1 MPPKKKE
8 AKTKVGSKAGTSAT
22 PPSPTADGPAD
33 FEKLGVFYLGRP
45 YALTTKQSKPGWL
58 LYDSKDLVTH
68 AVCVGMTG
76 SGKTGLCLG
85 LLEEAAI
92 DGIPALVIDPKGDLA
107 NLLLTFPHLRG
118 EDFAPW
124 INEDDARKKGLSAS
138 DYAVQQAALWQKGLG
153 EWGQSGERIQKLRD
167 AAEFVVYTPGS
178 NAGLPVSILKSFAA
192 PSQETLD
199 DAELLRERIGTTV
212 TSLLGLIGIQAD
224 PIKSREH
231 ILLSSI
237 LDSAW
242 RTGQDLDLATLIH
255 LIQAPPMARVGVLD
269 LESFFP
275 SKERFA
281 LAMQLNNLLAAP
293 GFSAWMEGA
302 ALDVGQ
308 MLHGLSGKPRVA
320 IFSIAHLNDAE
331 RMFFVSLLLNQTLG
345 WIRSQSG
352 TTSLRAILYMDEIF
366 GYFPPVANPP
376 SKAPLLTLLKQAR
389 AFGLGV
395 VLATQNPVDLDY
407 KGLANTGTWFI
418 GRLQTERD
426 KARVIEGLEGAAVSS
441 GKKFDR
447 RQMEQ
452 ILAGLGNRVFLL
464 NNVHEDAPE
473 VFQTRWTLSYLRG
486 PLTRTQIKQLMEP
499 LKALGIGGQ
508 ASAGADNNVSGL
520 KTASISGSV
529 VSGVTSQAVRP
540 MLPPDVPQYFVP
552 IRGLRPEGSTLLYQ
566 PMVLGAAQVRFA
578 DAKAAVDTTESRALL
593 APISDGAVPV
603 EWDRAME
610 ADLALSDLERD
621 PADSGQFGPLPSA
634 AGKAK
639 QYESWKSDLAGWL
652 FRTQKLDLLRSPGTK
667 EQSKPG
673 ESERDFRLRLQQ
685 SGREE
690 RDRQSEALRKKY
702 APKIAA
708 LQDRIR
714 RAEQM
719 VERQQA
725 ESRSS
730 QLQAAISVGATI
742 LGAFL
747 GRKTIS
753 ATNIG
758 KATTAIRGAGR
769 AMKESKDVSQAED
782 NVAALQQQLTELEA
796 QFKAETE
803 TLVAATDPLT
813 EKLESLSVKP
823 TKSNIVVKLVALVWV
838 PYWLNG
844 DGTQTPAWQ

>member
-1 MPPKKKE
+1 MP
-8 AKTKVGSKAGTSAT
+8 TKNGPSSRSAV
-22 PPSPTADGPAD
+22 PPDPAPSTKD

-45 YALTTKQSKPGWL
+45 YDLAAKQAKPGLL

-76 SGKTGLCLG
+76 SGKTGLCIG

-107 NLLLTFPHLRG
+107 NLLLTFPQLRG

-124 INEDDARKKGLSAS
+124 INEDDARKKGLSPA
-138 DYAVQQAALWQKGLG
+138 DYAVQQATQWQKGLRD
-153 EWGQSGERIQKLRD
+153 WGQSGARIETLRE
-167 AAEFVVYTPGS
+167 AADFVVYTPGS
-178 NAGLPVSILKSFAA
+178 NAGIPVSILKSFAA

-199 DAELLRERIGTTV
+199 DAELLRERIATTV
-212 TSLLGLIGIQAD
+212 TSLLGLIGVEAD

-237 LDSAW
+237 LDQAW
-242 RTGQDLDLATLIH
+242 RKGQDLDVAI
-255 LIQAPPMARVGVLD
+255 LIQQIQSPPMAKVGVLD

-293 GFSAWMEGA
+293 GFVAWMEGE
-302 ALDVGQ
+302 ALDIGQ
-308 MLHGLSGKPRVA
+308 MLYGPSGKPRIA
-320 IFSIAHLNDAE
+320 IFSIAHLNDVE

-345 WIRSQSG
+345 WVRAQSG

-426 KARVIEGLEGAAVSS
+426 KARVIEGLEGAAASS

-447 RQMEQ
+447 QRMEQ

-473 VFQTRWTLSYLRG
+473 IFQTRWTLSYLRG

-499 LKALGIGGQ
+499 VKRAGIQRPVSGREAPDGPG
-508 ASAGADNNVSGL
+508 AGA
-520 KTASISGSV
+520 TAQDGISAS
-529 VSGVTSQAVRP
+529 RP

-552 IRGLRPEGSTLLYQ
+552 VRRAQPSGKALVYRPML
-566 PMVLGAAQVRFA
+566 LGAALVRFTDSKA
-578 DAKAAVDTTESRALL
+578 GIDAHEELTFL
-593 APISDGAVPV
+593 APIRDGAAPV
-603 EWDRAME
+603 EWEQATV
-610 ADLALSDLERD
+610 AQLVLSDLEREPFGSPQYGAL
-621 PADSGQFGPLPSA
+621 PAPA
-634 AGKAK
+634 TKAR
-639 QYESWKSDLAGWL
+639 QYETWKGDLSAWL
-652 FRTQKLDLLRSPGTK
+652 YRTQKLDLLRSPGT
-667 EQSKPG
+667 QDLSKPG

-685 SGREE
+685 AGREE
-690 RDRQSEALRKKY
+690 RDRQSDRLRKKY
-702 APKIAA
+702 ASKIAA
-708 LQDRIR
+708 LQDRIH

-719 VERQQA
+719 VERQQT

-747 GRKTIS
+747 GRKAIS

-769 AMKESKDVSQAED
+769 VIKESQDVSQAEE
-782 NVAALQQQLTELEA
+782 NVTALQRQLAELEA
-796 QFKAETE
+796 QFKADMETQA
-803 TLVAATDPLT
+803 AATDPLT
-813 EKLESLSVKP
+813 EQLERLSLKP
-823 TKSNIVVKLVALVWV
+823 TKSNITIKLVALAWC
-838 PYWLNG
+838 PYWQG
-844 DGTQTPAWQ
+844 GGGAEIPAWE